1 MPKQNTNR
9 SYKRGEAHRDARLF
23 IIVTEGE
30 REDKYFGWF
39 DKKNQ
44 RIRVQMV
51 PRDGQASA
59 PKHFLERLNK
69 YLDNADTQPQSS
81 DSIWFVLD
89 VDTWTRASIDELIVL
104 CEQTP
109 NWHIAISNPCFEVW
123 LNLHTGALPADA
135 EDCEALKTLLGARIR
150 GGFHP
155 NTVCPLIDAAIQ
167 NARGADSHP
176 AQDFPDRMQTKV
188 YWLAEAMLEVL
199 GRHWR

>member
-1 MPKQNTNR
+1 MPKQNINR
-9 SYKRGEAHRDARLF
+9 SYKRGESHRDARLF
-23 IIVTEGE
+23 VIVTEGE

-51 PRDGQASA
+51 SRDRQASA

-69 YLDNADTQPQSS
+69 YLDNVDTQLQSG

-104 CEQTP
+104 CEQTD

-123 LNLHTGALPADA
+123 LNLHTGPLPNNG
-135 EDCEALKTLLGARIR
+135 EGCNELKTLLNSRIK

-155 NTVCPLIDAAIQ
+155 NTICPLIDQAIGH
-167 NARGADSHP
+167 ARTSDSHP
-176 AQDFPDRMQTKV
+176 AQNFPDRMQTKV
-188 YWLAEAMLEVL
+188 YRLAEAMLVVL
-199 GRHWR
+199 GQQWR